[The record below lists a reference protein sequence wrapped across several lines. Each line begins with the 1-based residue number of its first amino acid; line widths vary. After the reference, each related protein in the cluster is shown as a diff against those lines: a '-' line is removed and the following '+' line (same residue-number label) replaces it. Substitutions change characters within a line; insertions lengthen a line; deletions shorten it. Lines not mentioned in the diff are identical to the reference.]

1 MSTKNSPRRSLWSL
15 IQTSCL
21 CGCVG
26 GLVGLACTGCGSSCS
41 QSMPTAV
48 TAPSNSQ
55 VASKESAPEEMGET
69 KLVSFKV
76 DGMTCP
82 TGCYPVVKSAIAK
95 QKGVVGIELAPQKE
109 ADAIDNPIV
118 FVKYKGDLDMD
129 ATFKAISRVGFEASE
144 APAGNAVEGSSDAQ
158 GASAPAE
165 SSGESSN

>member
-1 MSTKNSPRRSLWSL
+1 MSKKNSPRRSLLSL
-15 IQTSCL
+15 IQSSCL
-21 CGCVG
+21 CGCIG
-26 GLVGLACTGCGSSCS
+26 GFLGLACTGCGSSCE

-48 TAPSNSQ
+48 TAPSKEN
-55 VASKESAPEEMGET
+55 VASKEPAPEEMGET

-144 APAGNAVEGSSDAQ
+144 APKGDAVEGSSDAQ
-158 GASAPAE
+158 GAQAPVE